1 MALPQPV
8 QGRVSVADARAGAR
22 VLEGGAA
29 RVVEEREGVAG
40 ERRQEHV
47 GPAVAV
53 DVARVDAHPGDGLAA
68 VGERHAA
75 LEGRLGEGAVAVVH
89 EQERGHGVVRD
100 EHVAPAVAVEVGDAD
115 AHALADVG
123 ADAGS
128 GRDVAEGA
136 VAVVVEERVR
146 QALVVLGPA
155 VVGRRRV
162 AAAGIGG
169 AVPDARSWRRTGRAG
184 RRGRSRRRRTAI
196 AQSVPYFSSRRAR
209 PAALGHVGEGAVAV
223 VAEER
228 VAAQAGDEQVGVAV
242 VVVVGG
248 DDAQVVAPAGHAR
261 GLGHVGERAV
271 AVVVVQAVPVAGPVL
286 LERLDRRAVDDVDV
300 EPAVVVVVEE
310 RDARDH
316 RLRLVAPLRPA
327 RVGDEADP
335 ARVGALLE
343 HDGVDPGGQRGG
355 AGGEQQQQEGG
366 VRGGAQGGT
375 TLASARG
382 GCQGLECRED
392 TT

>member
-1 MALPQPV
+1 
-8 QGRVSVADARAGAR
+8 
-22 VLEGGAA
+22 
-29 RVVEEREGVAG
+29 VEEREGVAG

-53 DVARVDAHPGDGLAA
+53 EIARVDAHPGDGLAA
-68 VGERHAA
+68 VGQRHPA

-100 EHVAPAVAVEVGDAD
+100 EHVAPAVAVEVGDTD
-115 AHALADVG
+115 AHPLADVG
-123 ADAGS
+123 ADAGG

-169 AVPDARSWRRTGRAG
+169 AVPDDVVGDEQVEPPVAVVVEEGGGDRPERAVLLVAAREAG
-184 RRGRSRRRRTAI
+184 G
-196 AQSVPYFSSRRAR
+196 
-209 PAALGHVGEGAVAV
+209 LGHVGEGGVAV

-228 VAAQAGDEQVGVAV
+228 VAAQAGHEEVAV
-242 VVVVGG
+242 AVAVVVGG
-248 DDAQVVAPAGHAR
+248 DDAQVVAAAGDAG
-261 GLGHVGERAV
+261 GLGHVRERAV
-271 AVVVVQAVPVAGPVL
+271 AAVVVQAVPEARLVL
-286 LERLDRRAVDDVDV
+286 LERLDRSAVHHVEV

-310 RDARDH
+310 RHAGDH

-335 ARVGALLE
+335 TRFGALLE
-343 HDGVDPGGQRGG
+343 HDRVDSGGESGR
-355 AGGEQQQQEGG
+355 AGGEKQQEEGG
-366 VRGGAQGGT
+366 FRGDAQGGT
-375 TLASARG
+375 TLASACG